1 MKPKRF
7 LLALFLL
14 LALLLPFTSFAS
26 PDTPDLAPEAK
37 SALLME
43 ASTGEVL
50 FEKNADQP
58 LPPASVTKIMTLLL
72 TMEALDEG
80 KLSMEQKL
88 SVSET
93 AAGMGGSQVY
103 LEPGE
108 QMTVRELLKCVAV
121 ASANDAATVLAEAIS
136 GSVESFVAAM
146 NDRAAALGMTN
157 SHFENPTGLDEGTV
171 NHLLSARDI
180 ALMSRELLRHE
191 EIFEFTTI
199 WMDSIREGAFGLT
212 NTNRLVRF
220 YKGANGLK
228 TGFTTGAGY
237 CMSATAKRD
246 GMQLIAVV
254 MSAPTRDSRNKMASG
269 MLDYGFAGY
278 ALYAD
283 PPETLEG
290 LPLRGGAMETVSG
303 RCEGI
308 SLLLRRG
315 QPAKITVEKKLPEV
329 LLAPLA
335 AGEKLGEKVYYL
347 EGGEI
352 GRSPIF
358 LTGEAPR
365 IGFAEQFCRLLENF
379 FPL

>member
-136 GSVESFVAAM
+136 GSVEGFVAAM
-146 NDRAAALGMTN
+146 NDRAAALGMKN
-157 SHFENPTGLDEGTV
+157 SHFENPTGLDDGTV

-228 TGFTTGAGY
+228 TGFTSGAGY

-254 MSAPTRDSRNKMASG
+254 MGAPTRDSRNKTASS

-283 PPETLEG
+283 PPEELER
-290 LPLRGGAMETVSG
+290 LPLRGGAMETVNG

-315 QPAKITVEKKLPEV
+315 QPAKVTVEKRLPEV
-329 LLAPLA
+329 LAAPLA
-335 AGEKLGEKVYYL
+335 AGNEIGEKVYHM
-347 EGGEI
+347 EGVEI
-352 GRSPIF
+352 GRSPIL
-358 LTGEAPR
+358 LTEEAPR
-365 IGFAEQFCRLLENF
+365 ISFLEQLWRLLENF